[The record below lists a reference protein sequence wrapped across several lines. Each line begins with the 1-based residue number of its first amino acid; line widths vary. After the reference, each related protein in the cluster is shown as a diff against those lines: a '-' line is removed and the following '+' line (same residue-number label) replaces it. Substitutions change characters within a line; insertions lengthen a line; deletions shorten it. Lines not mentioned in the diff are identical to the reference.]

1 MRHAPFAIDSAAR
14 DAWLRAMRAAVAGA
28 DLAPTHADQ
37 LLRYFESTAEHMVN
51 RPG

>member
-14 DAWLRAMRAAVAGA
+14 DAWLRAMRTAVADA
-28 DLAPTHADQ
+28 DLPPTHADQ
-37 LLRYFESTAEHMVN
+37 LLKYFESTAEHMVN